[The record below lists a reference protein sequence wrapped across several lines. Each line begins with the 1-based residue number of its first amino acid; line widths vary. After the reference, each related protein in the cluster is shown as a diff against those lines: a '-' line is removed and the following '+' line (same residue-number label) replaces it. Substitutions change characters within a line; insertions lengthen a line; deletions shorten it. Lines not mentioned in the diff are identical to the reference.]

1 MLDPANPVV
10 ALILQA
16 NGAEVARDAVRQRA
30 LLREARDAASTPFE
44 RAVAAHYV
52 ARIQAT
58 PAGAHHWHRDALDH
72 ARQAPPEAARDLL
85 PSLLLAFAE
94 SLERVGSLDRAAATY
109 AEAVEAATALGEEGE
124 GYARAAREGIRRVGG
139 LCEAPMP

>member
-1 MLDPANPVV
+1 MLDPSNPVV

-16 NGAEVARDAVRQRA
+16 NEAEVAGDAGRQRA
-30 LLREARDAASTPFE
+30 LLREAWEAASTSFE

-52 ARIQAT
+52 ARIQPT
-58 PAGAHHWHRDALDH
+58 PAGAHHWNRDALDH
-72 ARQAPPEAARDLL
+72 ARQAPSEAVHDLM

-109 AEAVEAATALGEEGE
+109 AEVIEAATALGEAEE
-124 GYARAAREGIRRVGG
+124 GYVRAARQGIARV
-139 LCEAPMP
+139 EAAR